1 MDRASRNGA
10 RRGNGHSHDQRVGK
24 PRQFIASRR
33 RSPVGRGAARDRVHR
48 NRGDRRPNVGRGG
61 RTRLA
66 APPGAQ
72 DRYTGFRTRG
82 AEGRAANARRYPRDP
97 ARDESDPAL
106 QGRTALRRAVRR
118 SRRVRLSLSRPDAR
132 VRRPQTHPAPPG
144 GRVVRARLKEGVD
157 GAPDKGEPSA
167 YSPTL
172 RRNTGPL
179 KSRSSAWRGR
189 VTIRCAR
196 RNCVTTRSSP
206 FCSLPINFRKR
217 IRLLA
222 FIFSSSLP
230 LLVMLVSCRRYVL
243 KNSGMTSIF
252 AFARN
257 KSTINSA
264 SQVERFC
271 VLKPS
276 TLWNALALKKV
287 DGWIS

>member
-1 MDRASRNGA
+1 MFFFFKQKTAYEVRIIDWS
-10 RRGNGHSHDQRVGK
+10 
-24 PRQFIASRR
+24 
-33 RSPVGRGAARDRVHR
+33 
-48 NRGDRRPNVGRGG
+48 
-61 RTRLA
+61 
-66 APPGAQ
+66 
-72 DRYTGFRTRG
+72 
-82 AEGRAANARRYPRDP
+82 
-97 ARDESDPAL
+97 SDVCSSDL
-106 QGRTALRRAVRR
+106 LY
-118 SRRVRLSLSRPDAR
+118 RPDAR
-132 VRRPQTHPAPPG
+132 VRRPQTQRAPPG

-230 LLVMLVSCRRYVL
+230 LLVTLVSCRRYVL
-243 KNSGMTSIF
+243 KNSRS
-252 AFARN
+252 
-257 KSTINSA
+257 
-264 SQVERFC
+264 EEH
-271 VLKPS
+271 
-276 TLWNALALKKV
+276 
-287 DGWIS
+287 